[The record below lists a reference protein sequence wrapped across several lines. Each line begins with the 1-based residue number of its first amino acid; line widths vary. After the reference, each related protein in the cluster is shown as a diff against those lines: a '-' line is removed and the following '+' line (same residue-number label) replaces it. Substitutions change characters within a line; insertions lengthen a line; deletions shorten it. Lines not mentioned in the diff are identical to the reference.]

1 MKKNN
6 YEVLWNLYHTI
17 LVLLL
22 AGLLIVEIM
31 EYNKLPS
38 CLTMCCKDKI
48 KHKQTTILGSESMRV
63 TNG

>member
-6 YEVLWNLYHTI
+6 YEILWNVYHTI

-22 AGLLIVEIM
+22 AGLLVIETL
-31 EYNKLPS
+31 EYVRIPS

-48 KHKQTTILGSESMRV
+48 KHKQTTMLGSESMGV